1 MLLKR
6 TALLGLWGL
15 AGAGL
20 LTGCKS
26 SAPPPAT
33 LPTVPVATVGRATL
47 ANDLMLTAEFL
58 PYQDVD
64 VMAKVAGY
72 VKTISVDIGDHVQQ
86 GQVLAVL
93 EAPEIQSDVA
103 RAKAGV
109 AAAEANIVTAQAAVQ
124 RAEATAGIA
133 KLSYQRIQDVAT
145 KDKGLVPRQE
155 LDVAQSRQMEAAAQ
169 LASAESSVQAAKEA
183 KAGADQEYLRAQ
195 TMMGYATIRAPFA
208 GVVTK
213 RYASTGSMI
222 QAGIASQTQA
232 MPVVKLAQN
241 NLLRLILP
249 VPVNDVVEVK
259 NGQAVDVNVSSLG
272 RMLQG
277 TVTRSADSVQDGDS
291 DDGYRSRRAESRWFT
306 GSGHVCGGSSA
317 SCRSSERIERAAR
330 CRGWP
335 GHERPAGLCC
345 PRWHRSSCDREDW
358 PSNTQSRGNSL
369 GTAGGR
375 QSDCWPSYR
384 PVRRRTSGRTG
395 CRLREWPKYLVR
407 EAQCPDFPF
416 ATHISSWCCVSW

>member
-6 TALLGLWGL
+6 TVLLGLCGL
-15 AGAGL
+15 AGAAL
-20 LTGCKS
+20 LAGCKS

-33 LPTVPVATVGRATL
+33 IPTVPVATVGKATL
-47 ANDLMLTAEFL
+47 ANDLTLTAEFL

-124 RAEATAGIA
+124 RAQATAGMT
-133 KLSYQRIQDVAT
+133 KLSFQRLQEVAT
-145 KDKGLVPRQE
+145 KDKGLVPRQDI
-155 LDVAQSRQMEAAAQ
+155 DVAQSRQMEAEAQ
-169 LASAESSVQAAKEA
+169 LASAESSVQAARDA
-183 KAGADQEYLRAQ
+183 KAGADQELIRAQ
-195 TMMGYATIRAPFA
+195 TMLGYATIRAPFA

-249 VPVNDVVEVK
+249 VPVNDVAGVK
-259 NGQAVDVNVSSLG
+259 NGQTVDVNISSLG
-272 RMLQG
+272 RTLQG
-277 TVTRSADSVQDGDS
+277 TVTRSADSVQMATRTMDTEVDVPNRDGSLVPGMYAEVHLHLAARPNVLSVPLDAVDGLGTSVQQAYVVRDGIVHLVAVKTGLQTPNRLEILSGLQDGDKVIVGRHTGLS
-291 DDGYRSRRAESRWFT
+291 DG
-306 GSGHVCGGSSA
+306 
-317 SCRSSERIERAAR
+317 ERVDAQ
-330 CRGWP
+330 
-335 GHERPAGLCC
+335 PAGY
-345 PRWHRSSCDREDW
+345 E
-358 PSNTQSRGNSL
+358 NNS
-369 GTAGGR
+369 
-375 QSDCWPSYR
+375 
-384 PVRRRTSGRTG
+384 
-395 CRLREWPKYLVR
+395 
-407 EAQCPDFPF
+407 
-416 ATHISSWCCVSW
+416 HI

>member
-1 MLLKR
+1 MLLRR
-6 TALLGLWGL
+6 TTLLSLVSLVGVGLIT
-15 AGAGL
+15 A
-20 LTGCKS
+20 CKS

-33 LPTVPVATVGRATL
+33 ILTVPVTTVGPATL
-47 ANDLMLTAEFL
+47 ANDLTLTAEFL

-109 AAAEANIVTAQAAVQ
+109 AAAEANIVTEQAAVQ
-124 RAEATAGIA
+124 RAEAAAGIA
-133 KLSYQRIQDVAT
+133 KLSYERIQDVAT
-145 KDKGLVPRQE
+145 KDQGLVPRQE
-155 LDVAQSRQMEAAAQ
+155 LDVAQSHQMETAAQ

-183 KAGADQEYLRAQ
+183 KAGADQEYVRAQ

-249 VPVNDVVEVK
+249 VPVNDVAGVK
-259 NGQAVDVNVSSLG
+259 NGQAVDVDVSSLG
-272 RMLQG
+272 RTLQG
-277 TVTRSADSVQDGDS
+277 TVTRSADSVEMATRTMDTEVDVPNRDGS
-291 DDGYRSRRAESRWFT
+291 LVPGMYAEV
-306 GSGHVCGGSSA
+306 HLHL
-317 SCRSSERIERAAR
+317 AAR
-330 CRGWP
+330 PNVLSVPLDAVDG
-335 GHERPAGLCC
+335 
-345 PRWHRSSCDREDW
+345 
-358 PSNTQSRGNSL
+358 L
-369 GTAGGR
+369 GTSVQQAYVVRDGIVHLVTVKTGLQTPNRLEIISGLQEGDKVIVGRHTGLSDGERVDAQAAG
-375 QSDCWPSYR
+375 Y
-384 PVRRRTSGRTG
+384 
-395 CRLREWPKYLVR
+395 ENN
-407 EAQCPDFPF
+407 A
-416 ATHISSWCCVSW
+416 HN

>member
-6 TALLGLWGL
+6 TVLLGLCGL
-15 AGAGL
+15 AGAAL
-20 LTGCKS
+20 LAGCKS

-33 LPTVPVATVGRATL
+33 IPTVPVATVGKATL
-47 ANDLMLTAEFL
+47 ANDLTLTAEFL

-124 RAEATAGIA
+124 RAQATAGMT
-133 KLSYQRIQDVAT
+133 KLSFQRLQEVAT
-145 KDKGLVPRQE
+145 KDKGLVPRQDI
-155 LDVAQSRQMEAAAQ
+155 DVAQSRQMEAEAQ
-169 LASAESSVQAAKEA
+169 LASAESSVQAARDA
-183 KAGADQEYLRAQ
+183 KAGADQELIRAQ
-195 TMMGYATIRAPFA
+195 TMLGYATIRAPFA

-249 VPVNDVVEVK
+249 VPVNDVAGVK
-259 NGQAVDVNVSSLG
+259 NGQTVDVNISSLG
-272 RMLQG
+272 RTLQG
-277 TVTRSADSVQDGDS
+277 TVTRSADSVQMATRTMDTEVDVPNRDGSLVSGMYAEVHLHLAARPNVLSVPLDAVDGLGTSVQQAYVVRDGIVHLVAVKTGLQTPNRLEILSGLQDGDKVIVGRHTGLS
-291 DDGYRSRRAESRWFT
+291 DG
-306 GSGHVCGGSSA
+306 
-317 SCRSSERIERAAR
+317 ERVDAQ
-330 CRGWP
+330 
-335 GHERPAGLCC
+335 PAGY
-345 PRWHRSSCDREDW
+345 E
-358 PSNTQSRGNSL
+358 NNS
-369 GTAGGR
+369 
-375 QSDCWPSYR
+375 
-384 PVRRRTSGRTG
+384 
-395 CRLREWPKYLVR
+395 
-407 EAQCPDFPF
+407 
-416 ATHISSWCCVSW
+416 HI

>member
-1 MLLKR
+1 MLLRR
-6 TALLGLWGL
+6 TTLLSLVSLVGVGLIT
-15 AGAGL
+15 A
-20 LTGCKS
+20 CKS

-33 LPTVPVATVGRATL
+33 ILTVPVTTVGPATL
-47 ANDLMLTAEFL
+47 ANDLTLTAEFL

-72 VKTISVDIGDHVQQ
+72 VQTISVDIGDHVQQ

-109 AAAEANIVTAQAAVQ
+109 AAAEANIVTEQAAVQ
-124 RAEATAGIA
+124 RAEAAAGIA
-133 KLSYQRIQDVAT
+133 KLSYERIQDVAT
-145 KDKGLVPRQE
+145 KDQGLVPRQE
-155 LDVAQSRQMEAAAQ
+155 LDVAQSHQMETAAQ

-183 KAGADQEYLRAQ
+183 KAGADQEYVRAQ

-249 VPVNDVVEVK
+249 VPVNDVAGVK
-259 NGQAVDVNVSSLG
+259 NGQAVDVDVSSLG
-272 RMLQG
+272 RTLQG
-277 TVTRSADSVQDGDS
+277 TVTRSADSVEMATRTMDTEVDVPNRDGS
-291 DDGYRSRRAESRWFT
+291 LVPGMYAEV
-306 GSGHVCGGSSA
+306 HLHL
-317 SCRSSERIERAAR
+317 AAR
-330 CRGWP
+330 PNVLSVPLDAVDG
-335 GHERPAGLCC
+335 
-345 PRWHRSSCDREDW
+345 
-358 PSNTQSRGNSL
+358 L
-369 GTAGGR
+369 GTSVQQAYVVRDGIVHLVTVKTGLQTPNRLEIISGLQEGDKVIVGRHTGLSDGERVDAQAAG
-375 QSDCWPSYR
+375 Y
-384 PVRRRTSGRTG
+384 
-395 CRLREWPKYLVR
+395 ENN
-407 EAQCPDFPF
+407 A
-416 ATHISSWCCVSW
+416 HN

>member
-6 TALLGLWGL
+6 TVLLGLCGL
-15 AGAGL
+15 AGAAL
-20 LTGCKS
+20 LAGCKS

-33 LPTVPVATVGRATL
+33 IPTVPVATVGKATL
-47 ANDLMLTAEFL
+47 ANDLTLTAEFL

-124 RAEATAGIA
+124 RAQATAGMT
-133 KLSYQRIQDVAT
+133 KLSFQRLQEVAT
-145 KDKGLVPRQE
+145 KDKGLVPRQDI
-155 LDVAQSRQMEAAAQ
+155 DVAQSRQMEAEAQ
-169 LASAESSVQAAKEA
+169 LASAESSVQAARDA
-183 KAGADQEYLRAQ
+183 KAGADQELIRAQ
-195 TMMGYATIRAPFA
+195 TMLGYATIRAPFA

-232 MPVVKLAQN
+232 MTVVKLAQN

-249 VPVNDVVEVK
+249 VPVNDVAGVK
-259 NGQAVDVNVSSLG
+259 NGQTVDVNISSLG
-272 RMLQG
+272 RTLQG
-277 TVTRSADSVQDGDS
+277 TVTRSADSVQMATRTMDTEVDVPNRDGSLVPGMYAEVHLHLAARPNVLSVPLDAVDGLGTSVQQAYVVRDGIVHLVAVKTGLQTPNRLEILSGLQDGDKVIVGRHTGLS
-291 DDGYRSRRAESRWFT
+291 DG
-306 GSGHVCGGSSA
+306 
-317 SCRSSERIERAAR
+317 ERVDAQ
-330 CRGWP
+330 
-335 GHERPAGLCC
+335 PAGY
-345 PRWHRSSCDREDW
+345 E
-358 PSNTQSRGNSL
+358 NNS
-369 GTAGGR
+369 
-375 QSDCWPSYR
+375 
-384 PVRRRTSGRTG
+384 
-395 CRLREWPKYLVR
+395 
-407 EAQCPDFPF
+407 
-416 ATHISSWCCVSW
+416 HI

>member
-6 TALLGLWGL
+6 TVLLGLCGL
-15 AGAGL
+15 AGAAL
-20 LTGCKS
+20 LAGCKS

-33 LPTVPVATVGRATL
+33 IPTVPVATVGKATL
-47 ANDLMLTAEFL
+47 ANDLTLTAEFL

-124 RAEATAGIA
+124 RAQATAGMT
-133 KLSYQRIQDVAT
+133 KLSFQRLQEVAT
-145 KDKGLVPRQE
+145 KDKGLVPRQDI
-155 LDVAQSRQMEAAAQ
+155 DVAQSRQMEAEAQ
-169 LASAESSVQAAKEA
+169 LASAESSVQAARDA
-183 KAGADQEYLRAQ
+183 KAGADQELIRAQ
-195 TMMGYATIRAPFA
+195 TMLGYATIRAPFT

-249 VPVNDVVEVK
+249 VPVNDVAGVK
-259 NGQAVDVNVSSLG
+259 NGQTVDVNISSLG
-272 RMLQG
+272 RTLQG
-277 TVTRSADSVQDGDS
+277 TVTRSADSVQMATRTMDTEVDVPNRDGSLVPGMYAEVHLHLAARPNVLSVPLDAVDGLGTSVQQAYVVRDGIVHLVAVKTGLQTPNRLEILSGLQDGDKVIVGRHTGLS
-291 DDGYRSRRAESRWFT
+291 DG
-306 GSGHVCGGSSA
+306 
-317 SCRSSERIERAAR
+317 ERVDAQ
-330 CRGWP
+330 
-335 GHERPAGLCC
+335 PAGY
-345 PRWHRSSCDREDW
+345 E
-358 PSNTQSRGNSL
+358 NNS
-369 GTAGGR
+369 
-375 QSDCWPSYR
+375 
-384 PVRRRTSGRTG
+384 
-395 CRLREWPKYLVR
+395 
-407 EAQCPDFPF
+407 
-416 ATHISSWCCVSW
+416 HI

>member
-6 TALLGLWGL
+6 TVLLGLCGL
-15 AGAGL
+15 AGAAL
-20 LTGCKS
+20 LAGCKS

-33 LPTVPVATVGRATL
+33 IPTVPVATVGKATL
-47 ANDLMLTAEFL
+47 ANDLTLTAEFL

-124 RAEATAGIA
+124 RAQATAGMT
-133 KLSYQRIQDVAT
+133 KLSFQRLQEVAT
-145 KDKGLVPRQE
+145 KDKGLVPRQDI
-155 LDVAQSRQMEAAAQ
+155 DVAQSRQMEAEAQ
-169 LASAESSVQAAKEA
+169 LASAESSVQAARDA
-183 KAGADQEYLRAQ
+183 KAGADQELIRAQ
-195 TMMGYATIRAPFA
+195 TMLGYATIRAPFA

-249 VPVNDVVEVK
+249 VPVNDVAGVK
-259 NGQAVDVNVSSLG
+259 NGQTVDVNISSLG
-272 RMLQG
+272 RTLQG
-277 TVTRSADSVQDGDS
+277 TVTRSADSVQMATRTMDTEVDVPNRDGSLVPGMYAEVHLHLAARPNVLSVPLDAVDGLGTSVPQAYIVRDGIVHLVTVKTGLQTPNRLEILSGLQDGDKVIVGRHTGLS
-291 DDGYRSRRAESRWFT
+291 DG
-306 GSGHVCGGSSA
+306 
-317 SCRSSERIERAAR
+317 ERVDAQ
-330 CRGWP
+330 
-335 GHERPAGLCC
+335 PAGY
-345 PRWHRSSCDREDW
+345 E
-358 PSNTQSRGNSL
+358 NNS
-369 GTAGGR
+369 
-375 QSDCWPSYR
+375 
-384 PVRRRTSGRTG
+384 
-395 CRLREWPKYLVR
+395 
-407 EAQCPDFPF
+407 
-416 ATHISSWCCVSW
+416 HI

>member
-1 MLLKR
+1 MLLRR
-6 TALLGLWGL
+6 TTLLSLVSLVGVGLIT
-15 AGAGL
+15 A
-20 LTGCKS
+20 CKS

-33 LPTVPVATVGRATL
+33 ILTVPVTTVGPATL
-47 ANDLMLTAEFL
+47 ANDLTLTAEFL

-64 VMAKVAGY
+64 VMSKVAGY
-72 VKTISVDIGDHVQQ
+72 VQTISVDIGDLVQQ

-109 AAAEANIVTAQAAVQ
+109 AAAEANIVTEQAAVQ
-124 RAEATAGIA
+124 RAEAAAAIA

-155 LDVAQSRQMEAAAQ
+155 LDVAQSHQMETAAQ

-183 KAGADQEYLRAQ
+183 KAGADQEYVRAQ

-249 VPVNDVVEVK
+249 VPVNDVAGVK
-259 NGQAVDVNVSSLG
+259 NGQAVDVDVSSLG
-272 RMLQG
+272 RTLQG
-277 TVTRSADSVQDGDS
+277 TVTRSADSVEMATRTMDTEVDVPNRDGS
-291 DDGYRSRRAESRWFT
+291 LVPGMYAEV
-306 GSGHVCGGSSA
+306 HLHL
-317 SCRSSERIERAAR
+317 AAR
-330 CRGWP
+330 PNVLSVPLDAIDG
-335 GHERPAGLCC
+335 
-345 PRWHRSSCDREDW
+345 
-358 PSNTQSRGNSL
+358 L
-369 GTAGGR
+369 GTSVQQAYVVRDGIVHLVTVKTGLQTPNRLEIISGLQEGDKVIVGRHTGLSDGERVDAQAAG
-375 QSDCWPSYR
+375 Y
-384 PVRRRTSGRTG
+384 
-395 CRLREWPKYLVR
+395 ENN
-407 EAQCPDFPF
+407 A
-416 ATHISSWCCVSW
+416 HN

>member
-6 TALLGLWGL
+6 TLFL
-15 AGAGL
+15 AGAAL

-26 SAPPPAT
+26 SAPPPVT
-33 LPTVPVATVGRATL
+33 IPTVPVATVGEATL
-47 ANDLMLTAEFL
+47 ANDLTLTAEFL

-93 EAPEIQSDVA
+93 EAPEIQSDAA

-124 RAEATAGIA
+124 RAQAIAGMT
-133 KLSYQRIQDVAT
+133 KLSFQRLQEVAT
-145 KDKGLVPRQE
+145 KDKGLVPRQDI
-155 LDVAQSRQMEAAAQ
+155 DVAQSRQMEAEAQ
-169 LASAESSVQAAKEA
+169 LASAESSVQAAKDA
-183 KAGADQEYLRAQ
+183 KAGADQELIRAQ
-195 TMMGYATIRAPFA
+195 TMIGYATIRAPFA

-213 RYASTGSMI
+213 RYANTGSMI

-249 VPVNDVVEVK
+249 VPVNDVAGVK

-272 RMLQG
+272 RTLQG
-277 TVTRSADSVQDGDS
+277 TVTRSADSIQMATRTMDTEVDVPNRDGS
-291 DDGYRSRRAESRWFT
+291 LVPGMYAEV
-306 GSGHVCGGSSA
+306 HLHL
-317 SCRSSERIERAAR
+317 AAR
-330 CRGWP
+330 PNVLSVPLDAVDG
-335 GHERPAGLCC
+335 
-345 PRWHRSSCDREDW
+345 
-358 PSNTQSRGNSL
+358 L
-369 GTAGGR
+369 GTSVQQAYVVRDGIVHLVIVKTGLQTPNRLEIVSGLQEGDKVIVGRHTGLSDGERVDAQAAGYENNAR
-375 QSDCWPSYR
+375 N
-384 PVRRRTSGRTG
+384 
-395 CRLREWPKYLVR
+395 
-407 EAQCPDFPF
+407 
-416 ATHISSWCCVSW
+416 

>member
-6 TALLGLWGL
+6 TALLGLCGL
-15 AGAGL
+15 AGPGL
-20 LTGCKS
+20 LAGCKS
-26 SAPPPAT
+26 SAPLPT
-33 LPTVPVATVGRATL
+33 TIPTVPVATVGKATL
-47 ANDLMLTAEFL
+47 ANDLTLTAEFL

-169 LASAESSVQAAKEA
+169 LASAESSVEAAKEA
-183 KAGADQEYLRAQ
+183 KAGADQEYVRAQ
-195 TMMGYATIRAPFA
+195 TMMGYTTIRAPFA

-249 VPVNDVVEVK
+249 VPVNDVAGVK
-259 NGQAVDVNVSSLG
+259 DGQAVDVNISSLG
-272 RMLQG
+272 RTLQG
-277 TVTRSADSVQDGDS
+277 TVTRSADSVQMETRTMDTEVDVQNRDGSVVSGMYAEVHLHLTARPDVLS
-291 DDGYRSRRAESRWFT
+291 VPLDAVDG
-306 GSGHVCGGSSA
+306 
-317 SCRSSERIERAAR
+317 
-330 CRGWP
+330 
-335 GHERPAGLCC
+335 
-345 PRWHRSSCDREDW
+345 
-358 PSNTQSRGNSL
+358 L
-369 GTAGGR
+369 GTSVEQAYVVRDGIVHLVTVKTGLQTPNRLEILSGLQEGDKVIVGRHTGLSDGERVDAQAAGYENN
-375 QSDCWPSYR
+375 S
-384 PVRRRTSGRTG
+384 
-395 CRLREWPKYLVR
+395 
-407 EAQCPDFPF
+407 
-416 ATHISSWCCVSW
+416 HI